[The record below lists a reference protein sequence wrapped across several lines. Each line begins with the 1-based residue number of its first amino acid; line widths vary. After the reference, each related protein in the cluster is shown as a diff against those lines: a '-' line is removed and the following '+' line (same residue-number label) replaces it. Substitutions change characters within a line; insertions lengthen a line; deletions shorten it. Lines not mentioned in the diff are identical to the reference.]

1 MVRTILPGSA
11 IGILG
16 GGQLGRMT
24 AIEAR
29 KMGYRIFCLDPT
41 PGRPCSQVADGQIV
55 AGLDDVEAAIRLA
68 EQSDVLIYEFENIDV
83 RVVEELE
90 KHYYLPQKSRPLAV
104 AQNRILEKQQLR
116 RGGFP
121 VAPFVRVTNPDE
133 LKAGLAEIG
142 YPGVLKTAM
151 GGYDGKGQ
159 LVINNPQELNKACEL
174 VEAGNNEWIL
184 EKMISFTCEV
194 SVIVART
201 ETGEMAV
208 YPVAENI
215 HRENILHMT
224 VVPARISPQEE
235 AAAIEIARK
244 IANFLQ
250 VVGLLAVEFFV
261 TPSGLLVNELAPRPH
276 NSGHYT
282 LDACYVSQFEQLVRA
297 VCGLPLGSTHLLTP
311 AVMINILGRD
321 LPEILEKLPSFP
333 GHVKIHLYGKGGN
346 VVPKRKMGHLL
357 IKADGPQEIDEI
369 IREFEDRWYFSCRAK
384 EEV

>member
-1 MVRTILPGSA
+1 MEKTILPGSA

-24 AIEAR
+24 AIEGR

-41 PGRPCSQVADGQIV
+41 PGCPCSQVADGQIV
-55 AGLDDVEAAIRLA
+55 AGLDDVEAAVRLA
-68 EQSDVLIYEFENIDV
+68 KRVDVMIYEFENIDV

-90 KHYYLPQKSRPLAV
+90 KHYHLPQKSRPLAV

-116 RGGFP
+116 QGGFP
-121 VAPFVRVTNPDE
+121 VAQFFRVTNPEE
-133 LKAGLAEIG
+133 LTAGLAEIG
-142 YPGVLKTAM
+142 YPGVLKTVK

-174 VEAGNNEWIL
+174 VSAGDNEWIL
-184 EKMISFTCEV
+184 EKMISFTCEI

-201 ETGEMAV
+201 GTGEMAV

-235 AAAIEIARK
+235 ASAIEIAREV
-244 IANFLQ
+244 ANFLQ
-250 VVGLLAVEFFV
+250 IVGVLAVEFFV
-261 TPSGLLVNELAPRPH
+261 TPQGLVVNEIAPRPH

-282 LDACYVSQFEQLVRA
+282 LDACYTSQFEQLIRA
-297 VCGLPLGSTHLLTP
+297 VCGLPLGSTQLMTP

-321 LPEILEKLPSFP
+321 LPRVLALLPGFP
-333 GHVKIHLYGKGGN
+333 GHVKIHLYGKVGN
-346 VVPKRKMGHLL
+346 PAPKRKMGHLL
-357 IKADGPQEIDEI
+357 IKAGGSQEIDET
-369 IREFEDRWYFSCRAK
+369 IREFEDKWYFSCQAK
-384 EEV
+384 EEA

>member
-1 MVRTILPGSA
+1 MVKTIIPGSA

-41 PGRPCSQVADGQIV
+41 PGCPCSQVADDQIV
-55 AGLDDVEAAIRLA
+55 AGFDDVEAAVRLA
-68 EQSDVLIYEFENIDV
+68 ERVDVLIYEFENIDA

-104 AQNRILEKQQLR
+104 AQNRLLEKQQLR
-116 RGGFP
+116 QGGFP
-121 VAPFVRVTNPDE
+121 VAPFFRVTNPEE
-133 LKAGLAEIG
+133 LTAGMTEIG
-142 YPGVLKTAM
+142 YPGVLKTAR

-159 LVINNPQELNKACEL
+159 LVINNHQELDKACAL
-174 VEAGNNEWIL
+174 VKAGDNEWIL

-194 SVIVART
+194 SVIVARM
-201 ETGEMAV
+201 ETGKVAV

-215 HRENILHMT
+215 HRENILHIS

-235 AAAIEIARK
+235 AAAMEIARE
-244 IANFLQ
+244 IARFFQ
-250 VVGLLAVEFFV
+250 IVGLLTVEFFV
-261 TPSGLLVNELAPRPH
+261 TPSGLLVNEIAPRPH

-282 LDACYVSQFEQLVRA
+282 LDACYISQFEQLIRA
-297 VCGLPLGSTHLLTP
+297 VCGLPLGPTQLLTP
-311 AVMINILGRD
+311 AVMINILGRN
-321 LPEILEKLPSFP
+321 LPGILEKLPSFP
-333 GHVKIHLYGKGGN
+333 GHVKIHLYGKSGN
-346 VVPKRKMGHLL
+346 AAPKRKMGHLL
-357 IKADGPQEIDEI
+357 IKADGPREIDAI
-369 IREFEDRWYFSCRAK
+369 IREFEDRWYFSAK